1 MTPYPMFMTRYKKP
15 GDKQSPRTPYLDGTC
30 WPNMYSRLEKKANPF
45 SLGKHSPG
53 WSITAY
59 LFLSRT
65 NSSQSPLTNDLAL
78 GRQMNAYL
86 LWARRTVTDGPRQ
99 HMQTHLQG
107 FSVTVQNSS
116 SFVHGRNSSSV
127 IDGRCDCER
136 PIRWRLSHVLLPP
149 RMSNRGIWT
158 RSLVCF
164 GPGIFHVR
172 SPGNPKEKRV
182 LFPALHCPH
191 CVPLPSL
198 VKVKTKATQTPH
210 C

>member
-1 MTPYPMFMTRYKKP
+1 M
-15 GDKQSPRTPYLDGTC
+15 
-30 WPNMYSRLEKKANPF
+30 WANECL
-45 SLGKHSPG
+45 SLG
-53 WSITAY
+53 T
-59 LFLSRT
+59 
-65 NSSQSPLTNDLAL
+65 
-78 GRQMNAYL
+78 
-86 LWARRTVTDGPRQ
+86 RRTLTDASRQ
-99 HMQTHLQG
+99 YMRTYADPPTG
-107 FSVTVQNSS
+107 VFCTAQNSS
-116 SFVHGRNSSSV
+116 SFVHGRNSSS
-127 IDGRCDCER
+127 GHRRPPDCEQSQ
-136 PIRWRLSHVLLPP
+136 PIGRRLSHVLLPP

-158 RSLVCF
+158 RSRVCF